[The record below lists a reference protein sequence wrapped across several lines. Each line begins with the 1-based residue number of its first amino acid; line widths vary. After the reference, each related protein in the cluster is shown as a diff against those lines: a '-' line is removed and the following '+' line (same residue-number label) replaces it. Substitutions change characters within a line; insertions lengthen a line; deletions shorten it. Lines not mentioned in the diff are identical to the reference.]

1 MGSDEESNG
10 GLKRE
15 RERETD
21 RETERACSAAAAAT
35 NISNVRLLS
44 LTAGII
50 SHTPNYVSMQHSR
63 RRIIK
68 IFTTSLQGIKMIH
81 THTHTEL
88 SSIQDNTTQT
98 AAAAQ

>member
-1 MGSDEESNG
+1 VSERERDRQ
-10 GLKRE
+10 RE
-15 RERETD
+15 RERD
-21 RETERACSAAAAAT
+21 GSAAAT

-68 IFTTSLQGIKMIH
+68 IFTTSLQGIKIH

-98 AAAAQ
+98 AAAAQSQYTT